1 MRLLKIIMTG
11 SLVLGVAATSL
22 SADAVKGQKLFSKI
36 LKDPCGMTG
45 AKFAAKHTQDEWK
58 ELKASGKFE
67 AEVIK
72 ICPNVKAGDLSPSAI
87 ENIIDFTIEFASDSG
102 NVPSC

>member
-1 MRLLKIIMTG
+1 MKLLKIIMAGT
-11 SLVLGVAATSL
+11 LALGIASSTL
-22 SADAVKGQKLFSKI
+22 SADAVKGQKLFSKL

-45 AKFAAKHTQDEWK
+45 AKFAAKHSQEEWK
-58 ELKASGKFE
+58 ALKESGKFE
-67 AEVIK
+67 EELIK

-87 ENIIDFTIEFASDSG
+87 ENIIDFSIEFASDSG

>member
-1 MRLLKIIMTG
+1 MKLLKIIVAS
-11 SLVLGVAATSL
+11 SLVLGLASTTL
-22 SADAVKGQKLFSKI
+22 CADAVKGQKLFSKL
-36 LKDPCGMTG
+36 LKEPCGMTG
-45 AKFAAKHTQDEWK
+45 AKFAAKHSQDEWK

-87 ENIIDFTIEFASDSG
+87 ENIIDFSIEFANDSG

>member
-45 AKFAAKHTQDEWK
+45 AKFAGKHTQDEWK
-58 ELKASGKFE
+58 ELKTSGKFE

-87 ENIIDFTIEFASDSG
+87 ENIIDFSIEFASDSG

>member
-58 ELKASGKFE
+58 ELKTSGKFE

-87 ENIIDFTIEFASDSG
+87 ENIIDFSIEFASDSG

>member
-22 SADAVKGQKLFSKI
+22 SADAVKGQKLFSKL
-36 LKDPCGMTG
+36 LKEPCGMTG

-87 ENIIDFTIEFASDSG
+87 ENIIDFSIEFASDSG

>member
-1 MRLLKIIMTG
+1 MKLLKVIMAG
-11 SLVLGVAATSL
+11 SLVLGVASTSL
-22 SADAVKGQKLFSKI
+22 SADAVKGQKLFSKL
-36 LKDPCGMTG
+36 LKGPCDMTG

-58 ELKASGKFE
+58 ELKTTGKFE

-72 ICPNVKAGDLSPSAI
+72 ICPKVKAGELSESVQ
-87 ENIIDFTIEFASDSG
+87 ENIIDFAIEFANDSG